1 MIGLIGKKIGMT
13 QIFDNKGNVIPVTV
27 IQAGPCRVIHRK
39 NKDKHGYDAV
49 QLGFEEVDEK
59 KVSKPMLGH
68 FKKHNSPPYKYLKE
82 FRLKMYKDIDEGEV
96 FDVSMFEEHELLKVT
111 GTSKGKGFQG
121 VMRRHNFHGFKASHG
136 VHESYRGPGSIGQCA
151 TPARVFKGKKL
162 PGHQGVD
169 KVSVLNLQVVKVD
182 VEKNLV
188 MVKGAIPGHRNSI
201 VRLRKEL

>member
-13 QIFDNKGNVIPVTV
+13 QIFDENGNVIPVTV

-39 NKDKHGYDAV
+39 DKAKHGYDAV
-49 QLGFEEVDEK
+49 QLGFEEIDEK
-59 KVSKPMLGH
+59 KVSKPMMGH

-82 FRLKMYKDIDEGEV
+82 FRLKMYKDINEGEI
-96 FDVSMFEEHELLKVT
+96 FDVSMFEEHELLKIT

-121 VMRRHNFHGFKASHG
+121 VMRRHNFHGFKATHG

-182 VEKNLV
+182 IEKNLV

>member
-13 QIFDNKGNVIPVTV
+13 QIFDKKGNMIPVTV

-39 NKDKHGYDAV
+39 EKNKHGYDAV
-49 QLGFEEVDEK
+49 QLGFEEIDEK
-59 KVSKPMLGH
+59 KVSKPMMGH
-68 FKKHNSPPYKYLKE
+68 FKKHNSPPYRYLKE
-82 FRLKMYKDIDEGEV
+82 FRLKMYKDINEGEI
-96 FDVSMFEEHELLKVT
+96 FDVSMFEEHELLKIT

-121 VMRRHNFHGFKASHG
+121 VMKRHNFHGFKATHG

-188 MVKGAIPGHRNSI
+188 MVKGAVPGHRNSI

>member
-39 NKDKHGYDAV
+39 DKDKHGYDAV

-96 FDVSMFEEHELLKVT
+96 FDVSMFEENELLKVT

-169 KVSVLNLQVVKVD
+169 KISVLNLQVVKVD

>member
-1 MIGLIGKKIGMT
+1 MAGLIGKKIGMT
-13 QIFDNKGNVIPVTV
+13 QIFDKEGNMIPVTV

-39 NKDKHGYDAV
+39 EKNKHGYDAV

-59 KVSKPMLGH
+59 KVSKPMMGH

-82 FRLKMYKDIDEGEV
+82 FRLKLYKDINEGEV
-96 FDVSMFEEHELLKVT
+96 FDVSMFEEHELLKIT
-111 GTSKGKGFQG
+111 GTSKGTGFQG
-121 VMRRHNFHGFKASHG
+121 VMRRHNFHGFKATHG

-188 MVKGAIPGHRNSI
+188 MVKGAVPGHRNSI

>member
-13 QIFDNKGNVIPVTV
+13 QIFDEKGNVIPVTV
-27 IQAGPCRVIHRK
+27 IKAGPCRVIHRK
-39 NKDKHGYDAV
+39 NKEKHGYDSV

-68 FKKHNSPPYKYLKE
+68 FKKHKSPPYKYIKE
-82 FRLKMYKDIDEGEV
+82 FRLKLYKDINEGEV

-121 VMRRHNFHGFKASHG
+121 VMKRHNFHGFKATHG

-169 KVSVLNLQVVKVD
+169 KVSVLNLQVVKID
-182 VEKNLV
+182 IERNLV
-188 MVKGAIPGHRNSI
+188 MVKGAVPGHRNSI

>member
-13 QIFDNKGNVIPVTV
+13 QIFDEKGNVIPVTV
-27 IQAGPCRVIHRK
+27 IKAGPCRVIHRK
-39 NKDKHGYDAV
+39 NKEKHGYDSV

-68 FKKHNSPPYKYLKE
+68 FKKHKSPPYKYIKE
-82 FRLKMYKDIDEGEV
+82 FRLKLYKDINEGEV

-121 VMRRHNFHGFKASHG
+121 VMKRHNFHGFKATHG

-169 KVSVLNLQVVKVD
+169 KVSVLNLKVVKVD
-182 VEKNLV
+182 IERNLV
-188 MVKGAIPGHRNSI
+188 MVKGAVPGHRNSI

>member
-13 QIFDNKGNVIPVTV
+13 QIFDEKGNMIPVTV

-59 KVSKPMLGH
+59 KVSKPMMGH

-82 FRLKMYKDIDEGEV
+82 FRLKMYKDINEGEI
-96 FDVSMFEEHELLKVT
+96 FDVSMFEEHELLKIT

-121 VMRRHNFHGFKASHG
+121 VMKRHNFHGFKATHG

-188 MVKGAIPGHRNSI
+188 MVKGAVPGHRNSI

>member
-13 QIFDNKGNVIPVTV
+13 QIFDKKGNVIPVTV

-39 NKDKHGYDAV
+39 EKAKHGYDAV

-59 KVSKPMLGH
+59 KVSKPMMGH

-82 FRLKMYKDIDEGEV
+82 FRLKMYKNINEGEI
-96 FDVSMFEEHELLKVT
+96 FDVSMFEENELLKVT

-121 VMRRHNFHGFKASHG
+121 VMKRHNFHGFKATHG

-169 KVSVLNLQVVKVD
+169 KVSVLNLRVVKVD

>member
-13 QIFDNKGNVIPVTV
+13 QIFDDNGNMIPVTV

-39 NKDKHGYDAV
+39 SKEKHGYDAI
-49 QLGFEEVDEK
+49 QIGFEEVDEK
-59 KVSKPMLGH
+59 KVSKPILGH
-68 FKKHNSPPYKYLKE
+68 FKKHNSPAYKYLRE
-82 FRLKMYKDIDEGEV
+82 FRLKLYTDVKEGEI
-96 FDVSMFEEHELLKVT
+96 FDVSMFEEHELLKIT

-121 VMRRHNFHGFKASHG
+121 VMKRHNYHGFKATHG

-151 TPARVFKGKKL
+151 TPARVYKGKKL

-169 KVSVLNLQVVKVD
+169 KVSVLNLKVVKVD

-188 MVKGAIPGHRNSI
+188 MVKGAVPGHRNSI

>member
-13 QIFDNKGNVIPVTV
+13 QIFDKKGNVIPVTV

-49 QLGFEEVDEK
+49 QLGFEEIDEK
-59 KVSKPMLGH
+59 KVSKPMMGH
-68 FKKHNSPPYKYLKE
+68 FKKYNSPAYKYLKE
-82 FRLKMYKDIDEGEV
+82 FRLKRYKDINEGEI
-96 FDVSMFEEHELLKVT
+96 FDVSMFEEDELLKVT

>member
-13 QIFDNKGNVIPVTV
+13 QIFDEKGNMIPVTV

-39 NKDKHGYDAV
+39 EKAKHGYDAV
-49 QLGFEEVDEK
+49 QLGFEEIDEK
-59 KVSKPMLGH
+59 KVSKPMMGH

-82 FRLKMYKDIDEGEV
+82 FRLKMYKDINEGEV
-96 FDVSMFEEHELLKVT
+96 FDVSMFEEHELLKIT

-121 VMRRHNFHGFKASHG
+121 VMRRHNFHGFKATHG

-188 MVKGAIPGHRNSI
+188 MVKGAVPGHRNSI

>member
-13 QIFDNKGNVIPVTV
+13 QIFDEKGNMIPVTV

-39 NKDKHGYDAV
+39 EKAKHGYDAV
-49 QLGFEEVDEK
+49 QLGFEEIDEK
-59 KVSKPMLGH
+59 KVSKPMMGH
-68 FKKHNSPPYKYLKE
+68 FKKHNSPPYRYLKE
-82 FRLKMYKDIDEGEV
+82 FRLKMYKDINEGEI
-96 FDVSMFEEHELLKVT
+96 FDVSMFEEHELLKIT

-121 VMRRHNFHGFKASHG
+121 VMRRHNFHGFKATHG

-169 KVSVLNLQVVKVD
+169 KVSVLNLQVVKID

-188 MVKGAIPGHRNSI
+188 MVKGAVPGHRNSI

>member
-13 QIFDNKGNVIPVTV
+13 QIFDKKGNVIPVTV

-49 QLGFEEVDEK
+49 QLGFEEIDEK

-68 FKKHNSPPYKYLKE
+68 FKKHNSPPYRYLKE

-96 FDVSMFEEHELLKVT
+96 FDVSMFEENELLKIT

-121 VMRRHNFHGFKASHG
+121 VMKRHNFHGFKATHG
-136 VHESYRGPGSIGQCA
+136 VHESFRGPGSIGQCA

-188 MVKGAIPGHRNSI
+188 MVKGAVPGHRNSI

>member
-13 QIFDNKGNVIPVTV
+13 QIFDKKGNMIPVTV

-59 KVSKPMLGH
+59 KVSKPMMGH

-82 FRLKMYKDIDEGEV
+82 FRLKMYKDINEGEI
-96 FDVSMFEEHELLKVT
+96 FDVSMFEEHELLKIT

-121 VMRRHNFHGFKASHG
+121 VMKRHNFHGFKATHG

-188 MVKGAIPGHRNSI
+188 MVKGAVPGHRNSI

>member
-39 NKDKHGYDAV
+39 DKDKHGYDAV

-96 FDVSMFEEHELLKVT
+96 FDVSMFEENELLKVT

>member
-13 QIFDNKGNVIPVTV
+13 QIFDKTGNMIPVTV

-39 NKDKHGYDAV
+39 EKTKHGYDAV

-68 FKKHNSPPYKYLKE
+68 FKKHNSPAYRYLKE
-82 FRLKMYKDIDEGEV
+82 FRLKMYKDINEGEI
-96 FDVSMFEEHELLKVT
+96 FDVSMFEENELLKVT

-121 VMRRHNFHGFKASHG
+121 VMKRHNFHGFKATHG

-169 KVSVLNLQVVKVD
+169 KVSVLNLQVIKVD

-188 MVKGAIPGHRNSI
+188 MVKGAVPGHRNSI

>member
-13 QIFDNKGNVIPVTV
+13 QIFDKKGNVIPVTV

-39 NKDKHGYDAV
+39 NKDKHGYDSV

-59 KVSKPMLGH
+59 KVSKPMMGH
-68 FKKHNSPPYKYLKE
+68 FKKHNSPAYKYLKE
-82 FRLKMYKDIDEGEV
+82 FRLKRYKDINEGEI
-96 FDVSMFEEHELLKVT
+96 FDVSMFEEDELLKVT

>member
-13 QIFDNKGNVIPVTV
+13 QIFDENGNVVPVTV

-39 NKDKHGYDAV
+39 SKEKHGYEAI
-49 QLGFEEVDEK
+49 QIGFEEVDEK

-68 FKKHNSPPYKYLKE
+68 FKKHNSPAYKYLRE
-82 FRLKMYKDIDEGEV
+82 FRLKLYTDVKEGEV
-96 FDVSMFEEHELLKVT
+96 FDVSMFEEHELLKIT

-121 VMRRHNFHGFKASHG
+121 VMKRHNFHGFKATHG

-188 MVKGAIPGHRNSI
+188 MVKGAVPGHRNSI
-201 VRLRKEL
+201 VRL

>member
-13 QIFDNKGNVIPVTV
+13 QIFDKKGNVIPVTV

-59 KVSKPMLGH
+59 KVSKPMMGH
-68 FKKHNSPPYKYLKE
+68 FKKHNSPPYRYLKE
-82 FRLKMYKDIDEGEV
+82 FRLKMYKDINEGEI
-96 FDVSMFEEHELLKVT
+96 FDVSMFEEHELLKIT

-121 VMRRHNFHGFKASHG
+121 VMKRHNFHGFKATHG

>member
-13 QIFDNKGNVIPVTV
+13 QIFDDNGNMIPVTV

-39 NKDKHGYDAV
+39 SKEKHGYDAI
-49 QLGFEEVDEK
+49 QIGFEEVDEK
-59 KVSKPMLGH
+59 KVSKPILGH
-68 FKKHNSPPYKYLKE
+68 FKKHNSPAYKYLRE
-82 FRLKMYKDIDEGEV
+82 FRLKLYTDVKEGEV
-96 FDVSMFEEHELLKVT
+96 FDVSMFEEHELLKIT

-121 VMRRHNFHGFKASHG
+121 VMKRHNYHGFKATHG

-151 TPARVFKGKKL
+151 TPARVYKGKKL

-169 KVSVLNLQVVKVD
+169 KVSVLNLKVVKVD

-188 MVKGAIPGHRNSI
+188 MVKGAVPGHRNSI

>member
-13 QIFDNKGNVIPVTV
+13 QIFDEKGNVIPVTV

-39 NKDKHGYDAV
+39 NKEKHGYDSV

-59 KVSKPMLGH
+59 KVSKPMMGH
-68 FKKHNSPPYKYLKE
+68 FKKHNSPAYKYLKE
-82 FRLKMYKDIDEGEV
+82 FRLKMYKDINEGEI
-96 FDVSMFEEHELLKVT
+96 FDVSMFEEHELLKIT

-121 VMRRHNFHGFKASHG
+121 VMKRHNFHGFKATHG

-169 KVSVLNLQVVKVD
+169 KISVLNLQVIKVD

>member
-13 QIFDNKGNVIPVTV
+13 QIFDKKGNVIPVTV
-27 IQAGPCRVIHRK
+27 IQAGPCRVIYRK
-39 NKDKHGYDAV
+39 NKDKHGYDSV

-59 KVSKPMLGH
+59 KVSKPMMGH
-68 FKKHNSPPYKYLKE
+68 FKKHNSPAYKYLKE
-82 FRLKMYKDIDEGEV
+82 FRLKRYKDINEGEI
-96 FDVSMFEEHELLKVT
+96 FDVSMFEEDELLKVT

-169 KVSVLNLQVVKVD
+169 KVSVLNLKVVKVD